1 MDPSYRS
8 IPLAAIFLSTATA
21 ASAAGP
27 AQIERHVRSADS
39 IIYLGVT
46 VPASADLLIL
56 SGEVP
61 SPIEPG
67 KTSGLDAYG
76 DTKTEAISVY
86 SKIKASLE
94 KLGYSMSD
102 VVKLTVFVVG
112 DPRNGGK
119 ADIAGVNEAY
129 RMFFGTAQN
138 RNLVA
143 RSTLVIAAL
152 ANPNYLVEIEAIA
165 AKVEKK

>member
-1 MDPSYRS
+1 MKRFHRS
-8 IPLAAIFLSTATA
+8 IPVAALVVSAATA

-27 AQIERHVRSADS
+27 AQIERHVKSADA
-39 IIYLGVT
+39 IIYQGVT
-46 VPASADLLIL
+46 IPPSATTLYL

-61 SPIEPG
+61 SPIDPG

-76 DTKTEAISVY
+76 DTKTQAISVY
-86 SKIKASLE
+86 TKIKATLE

-129 RMFFGTAQN
+129 RMFFGTAEN
-138 RNLVA
+138 KNLVA
-143 RSTLVIAAL
+143 RSTVVVASL
-152 ANPNYLVEIEAIA
+152 ANPNYLVEVEATA
-165 AKVEKK
+165 ARVEK

>member
-1 MDPSYRS
+1 MEPLHRS
-8 IPLAAIFLSTATA
+8 IPVAALIMSAATA
-21 ASAAGP
+21 ASAAEP
-27 AQIERHVRSADS
+27 AQIERHVRSADA

-46 VPASADLLIL
+46 IPASASLLIL

-76 DTKTEAISVY
+76 DTKTQAISVY
-86 SKIKASLE
+86 TKIKASLE
-94 KLGYSMSD
+94 KLGYAMSD

-119 ADIAGVNEAY
+119 ADIPALNEAY
-129 RMFFGTAQN
+129 RMFFGTAEN

-143 RSTLVIAAL
+143 RSTLVIAGL

-165 AKVEKK
+165 AKVEK